1 MGAAAALALLLTLPA
16 APARAECGTT
26 VERGTY
32 EPDTDTF
39 TPGTAATDTDIR
51 FECTE
56 SDTDDNSYISFES
69 LPDDAIPDDIGPGSY
84 VVVDLNGTNNF
95 LPSTAID
102 PHWIIRSSGIETT
115 DPIWQGDGV
124 AFYNLAGN
132 SLRVE
137 FRGPITT
144 RGDGARGVFVWAAVG
159 GSATAIN
166 RGTINTHGGVDTG
179 FAFDQAAHGISP
191 FSDTG
196 DAVATNHGHI
206 ETRGNAA
213 DGINA
218 SAGGD
223 GTATAT
229 NHGTARS
236 LVVVCI
242 CR

>member
-1 MGAAAALALLLTLPA
+1 MSKSERKFFTFFAAKASYAEAGDAERGRMHVLLARRSVARVLPWRRSRLRGGLCALGAAAALALLLTLPA

-102 PHWIIRSSGIETT
+102 PYWII
-115 DPIWQGDGV
+115 
-124 AFYNLAGN
+124 
-132 SLRVE
+132 
-137 FRGPITT
+137 
-144 RGDGARGVFVWAAVG
+144 
-159 GSATAIN
+159 GSAAS
-166 RGTINTHGGVDTG
+166 R
-179 FAFDQAAHGISP
+179 P
-191 FSDTG
+191 P
-196 DAVATNHGHI
+196 
-206 ETRGNAA
+206 TRFGKAMA
-213 DGINA
+213 
-218 SAGGD
+218 
-223 GTATAT
+223 
-229 NHGTARS
+229 
-236 LVVVCI
+236 
-242 CR
+242 